1 MRECFWVIFQGFSL
15 RSCRQLGSRLL
26 PVLCENARMVWRL
39 NFALLLALA
48 FLAGCQTGPVNSGE
62 RKRFSHF
69 IGLTDFSGFARTTPG
84 DRVVLLS
91 PEITP
96 GMSWDQLVVSWNAS
110 APPGTFLEVAAAANS
125 PGRIAKFYSL
135 GRWTPDDQLFPRA
148 SVSGQKDA
156 DGQVDVDTLVL
167 KHPARAAQIRLML
180 GGRNG
185 ALPAMKFLGLSFCN
199 SRVAPV
205 AAPLAGHAAWGK
217 VLPVVERSQQSY
229 AGGNGWCSPTSL
241 SMALSYW
248 GSESNRAD
256 WKLDA
261 PEVAAGVIDHNF
273 KKATGNWAFN
283 TAYAGGLNGMRAY
296 VTRFSDIS
304 ELEDWIAAGIPVVI
318 SARYDL
324 LQDGRKPDF
333 NGHLTVCRGFTEN
346 GDVII
351 NDPWTDLK
359 VESVRHIYKRKN
371 VERAWATS
379 HNTVYLVYPEAVKP
393 PPDRLGQWF
402 DGW

>member
-1 MRECFWVIFQGFSL
+1 VDSGLFAL
-15 RSCRQLGSRLL
+15 
-26 PVLCENARMVWRL
+26 LCENTRVVRRL
-39 NFALLLALA
+39 NFTLLLALAFA
-48 FLAGCQTGPVNSGE
+48 FLAGCQTRPDNSNSTSGE
-62 RKRFSHF
+62 RGQFSHF
-69 IGLTDFSGFARTTPG
+69 IGVTDFSGFARTASG
-84 DRVVLLS
+84 DGRVVLLS
-91 PEITP
+91 PPITP
-96 GMSWDQLVVSWNAS
+96 AMSWNQLVVSWNAS
-110 APPGTFLEVAAAANS
+110 APAGTFLEVAAAANINS
-125 PGRIAKFYSL
+125 PRGTTRFYSL

-167 KHPARAAQIRLML
+167 NHAAGAVQIRLTM
-180 GGRNG
+180 GGTNG

-199 SRVAPV
+199 TRWQRHWHSLAITAP
-205 AAPLAGHAAWGK
+205 HAAWGK

-296 VTRFSDIS
+296 VTRFNNIS
-304 ELEDWIAAGIPVVI
+304 ELEEWIAAGIPVVI

-333 NGHLTVCRGFTEN
+333 NGHLTVCRGFTDN
-346 GDVII
+346 GDVVI

-359 VESVRHIYKRKN
+359 VESVRHIYKREN
-371 VERAWATS
+371 VARAWATS
-379 HNTVYLVYPEAVKP
+379 HNTVYLVYPETVKP
-393 PPDRLGQWF
+393 PPDRFGHWF